1 MNNKKFLIGALA
13 AIAVALGGILYSGV
27 GTDQQASVGNLLA
40 RNSAPKVVKPVYDN
54 GVYVG
59 GDRKATSDVIKPV
72 YDNGVYTNQK
82 QSSGDPLKPVYDNG
96 VYTIDKTIIAPSDN
110 TLGLE
115 KEVKTFQ
122 DSISALEKKI
132 QSTVSPADLKRK
144 LILLG
149 NGWCANTGP
158 FGGTAHLFYCGM

>member
-1 MNNKKFLIGALA
+1 MHNKKFLVGALA
-13 AIAVALGGILYSGV
+13 AIAIAITGIVYSGV
-27 GTDQQASVGNLLA
+27 GTGQPASVGNLLA
-40 RNSAPKVVKPVYDN
+40 RNTAPKVVKPVYDN
-54 GVYVG
+54 SVYV
-59 GDRKATSDVIKPV
+59 GDRKATTDVVKPI

-82 QSSGDPLKPVYDNG
+82 QASGDPLTPVYDNG
-96 VYTIDKTIIAPSDN
+96 VYTIDKTIITPSDN
-110 TLGLE
+110 TLGLD

-144 LILLG
+144 LILFG

-158 FGGTAHLFYCGM
+158 FGGTAHIFYCGL